1 MHKIFGELYY
11 LDFNHATEICKIGE
25 TTDENGQMN
34 TLINSYKYDM
44 IKMCID
50 RIIETDEEVDEENML
65 YGVNETT
72 ASYRLAFN
80 SLLNSDILKIKEI

>member
-1 MHKIFGELYY
+1 
-11 LDFNHATEICKIGE
+11 
-25 TTDENGQMN
+25 MN